1 MFSDYMFP
9 IGYALPTSSI
19 MSAMK
24 YVQSPVIMIYNLQTI
39 NNSLLRFLAMQ
50 QIDRSQCS
58 NMFKYGLNDNKDG
71 QGRIN
76 NTMRIRID
84 LEKIEMNQI

>member
-1 MFSDYMFP
+1 M
-9 IGYALPTSSI
+9 
-19 MSAMK
+19 
-24 YVQSPVIMIYNLQTI
+24 
-39 NNSLLRFLAMQ
+39 R

-76 NTMRIRID
+76 NTMRIQNH
-84 LEKIEMNQI
+84 LEKY

>member
-1 MFSDYMFP
+1 
-9 IGYALPTSSI
+9 
-19 MSAMK
+19 
-24 YVQSPVIMIYNLQTI
+24 
-39 NNSLLRFLAMQ
+39 MQ

-58 NMFKYGLNDNKDG
+58 NMFEYGLNDNKDG